1 MESLLVEEE
10 VLWSQTGITAEK
22 DPKFSFDG
30 WIALKYLTQFPKA
43 SFLVVPMESLLVEE
57 EVLSRKTATTA
68 EKFRNL

>member
-30 WIALKYLTQFPKA
+30 CIALKYLT
-43 SFLVVPMESLLVEE
+43 
-57 EVLSRKTATTA
+57 
-68 EKFRNL
+68 